1 MLFDL
6 INGAFETLAGL
17 FVLNH
22 CRVLVKDKAVAGVSI
37 LSVAFFTAWGVWNLW
52 YYPALGQTAS
62 FIGGLV
68 VVAAN
73 LVYVGLLVR
82 YSRGIYVIRLRR
94 RLGSVVCW
102 FRGHQY
108 NTPVFESN
116 VLYPCARC
124 GREMFDRTFDD
135 IEPLSDEQLEEL
147 HREISWEYEGV
158 RHG

>member
-1 MLFDL
+1 MIFDL

-37 LSVAFFTAWGVWNLW
+37 LSVAFFTTWGVWNLW

-62 FIGGLV
+62 FLGGLV

-73 LVYVGLLVR
+73 LVYVGMLWL
-82 YSRGIYVIRLRR
+82 YSGTRPFSDGGRVPVSAHQALIT
-94 RLGSVVCW
+94 LGKYTAGYRPGQEGW
-102 FRGHQY
+102 APEDQAALD
-108 NTPVFESN
+108 E
-116 VLYPCARC
+116 AR
-124 GREMFDRTFDD
+124 
-135 IEPLSDEQLEEL
+135 
-147 HREISWEYEGV
+147 GV